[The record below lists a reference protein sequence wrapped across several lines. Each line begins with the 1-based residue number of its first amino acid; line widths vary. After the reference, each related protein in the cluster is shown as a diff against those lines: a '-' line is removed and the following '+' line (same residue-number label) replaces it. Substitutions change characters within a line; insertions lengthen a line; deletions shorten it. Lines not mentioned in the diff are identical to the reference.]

1 MYYGKARIPQDSQ
14 HKKQKIMPLKNQPL
28 KPFFVFSALG
38 LQLGVAM
45 YISSI
50 IGEKL
55 DAYANN
61 EKPWWTLLLMIFA
74 MVGTIF
80 VVLKNLKKLN

>member
-1 MYYGKARIPQDSQ
+1 
-14 HKKQKIMPLKNQPL
+14 MPLKNQPL
-28 KPFFVFSALG
+28 KPFLVFSALG
-38 LQLGVAM
+38 LQLGVTM
-45 YISSI
+45 YIGSI

-55 DAYANN
+55 DAYAQN

-80 VVLKNLKKLN
+80 VVLKNLKKI